1 MTRTRLF
8 VIFGLSGVGTLGISL
23 LLFFTL
29 TGHEKSAHTSSTAF
43 ATALVNQNASLAPK
57 GALDYFDGIQAN
69 FGPVKSARV
78 IDTRNTSHGSGQS
91 AHTYFVG
98 DVLLETAKGP
108 MVVELTFNGG
118 MLVKG
123 YDKVT
128 GIEELA
134 PVDVPD
140 DALSDGEFVALA
152 KAFVARGG
160 RPADNTQLD
169 GTWLDS
175 AQRTP
180 RKPNALQKAIR
191 KAIKTPAPPV
201 EAAGTPAPPID
212 VDDMPA
218 MKQAA
223 SSWRASR
230 RPRATWRSCRAA
242 RPCEVASLTGGG
254 PSAAVPNTF
263 RV

>member
-29 TGHEKSAHTSSTAF
+29 TGHEKAAHKSSTQF
-43 ATALVNQNASLAPK
+43 ASALVSKDPALAPK
-57 GALDYFDGIQAN
+57 GAVDYFDGIQAN

-128 GIEELA
+128 GHRGA
-134 PVDVPD
+134 RARRCPGRR
-140 DALSDGEFVALA
+140 AL
-152 KAFVARGG
+152 G
-160 RPADNTQLD
+160 R
-169 GTWLDS
+169 
-175 AQRTP
+175 RV
-180 RKPNALQKAIR
+180 RR
-191 KAIKTPAPPV
+191 
-201 EAAGTPAPPID
+201 AGQG
-212 VDDMPA
+212 V
-218 MKQAA
+218 
-223 SSWRASR
+223 R
-230 RPRATWRSCRAA
+230 RPRRPARRQHPARRNLARQRQAHAAEAQRAPEGDQEGHQDAGAAEGRPGRHPA
-242 RPCEVASLTGGG
+242 RGAQADGLRLSSAKGDVEKLTRCASL
-254 PSAAVPNTF
+254 
-263 RV
+263 